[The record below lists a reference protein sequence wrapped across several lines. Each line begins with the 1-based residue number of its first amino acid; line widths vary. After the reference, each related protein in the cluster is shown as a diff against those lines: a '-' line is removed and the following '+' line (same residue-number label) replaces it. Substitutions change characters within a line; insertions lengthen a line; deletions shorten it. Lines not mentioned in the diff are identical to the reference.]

1 MEIFDPNKKTFEE
14 ILKEFDVTIDINK
27 GRSVNL
33 QEESNGDDKTQESGG
48 PDDGDSL
55 G

>member
-1 MEIFDPNKKTFEE
+1 MEIFDPNRKTFEE

-27 GRSVNL
+27 RKTNSP
-33 QEESNGDDKTQESGG
+33 EKSNGDDKTQESGG
-48 PDDGDSL
+48 PDDGDTL

>member
-1 MEIFDPNKKTFEE
+1 MTEIFNPNRKTFEE

-27 GRSVNL
+27 GNINPP
-33 QEESNGDDKTQESGG
+33 EKSNGDDKTQESGS
-48 PDDGDSL
+48 PDDGDTL